1 MDDITSRDDEK
12 RLELAREEGRREE
25 QDRQRGR
32 ELATEKGR
40 KQGLDEER
48 TRETLRTNAQ
58 ANAREKPTEGWG
70 RA

>member
-12 RLELAREEGRREE
+12 RLELAREQGQREE

-48 TRETLRTNAQ
+48 TRERKHLPDPIRSC
-58 ANAREKPTEGWG
+58 REY
-70 RA
+70 RD